1 MQVHLSMAENGRVLI
16 PAEVRAALGLKA
28 GGKVV
33 ARVEN
38 GALVIEPLEAAI
50 RRVQAMMLPYATPG
64 ESLADE
70 LIADRRRDGAGEN
83 VRDSE

>member
-1 MQVHLSMAENGRVLI
+1 MQVHLSMADNGRVLI

-38 GALVIEPLEAAI
+38 GALIIEPLDVAI
-50 RRVQAMMLPYATPG
+50 RRVQEAMRPYAKAG

-70 LIADRRRDGAGEN
+70 LIADRRREAE
-83 VRDSE
+83 